1 MSPTPPATGS
11 AVRSRFAPSPTGSL
25 QVGNARTALFN
36 WLLARHEGGQMLLR
50 IEDTDLE
57 RSQAELIDQ
66 TYRTLEW
73 LGLDWDG
80 EVVVQSTR
88 AAEHAAAAQRLVD
101 GGHAY
106 YCDCSQAEVQAR
118 AKARGGK
125 PGYDSHCRDRGLQPG
140 GDRPMV
146 VRFRVPDDGETVV
159 HDVIR
164 GDVSFPNADLEDFVV
179 VRSNG
184 TPMFLLSNAVD
195 DADAGV
201 THILR
206 GEDLLNVTPKTL
218 LLRDALGYGTD
229 GLVFGHLPLI
239 VDAQRK
245 KLSKRHGAVPVE
257 DYRARGYLADALVNY
272 MTTLG
277 WGAPDGI
284 EVRPRAEIIELF
296 ELDQVSKASAMFDQ
310 KKLDSFNGEYLRAL
324 PVATFIDLSE
334 PFFAGVPWAGAG
346 FDPRPFEAMA
356 PLVQE
361 RVKTLAEAP
370 EMVDFLYLDEPVI
383 DQKSWDKTMVNGA
396 DLARTMLDVA
406 VDRMGSVE
414 PWAAQ
419 PINDAIIGYADEHEI
434 SRAKAQAPVRV
445 AITGRT
451 VGPPLWD
458 AMEVLGREI
467 CLQRLQQARARVG

>member
-1 MSPTPPATGS
+1 MPPASGP

-25 QVGNARTALFN
+25 SVGNARTALFN

-66 TYRTLEW
+66 AFRTLEW
-73 LGLDWDG
+73 LGLSWDG
-80 EVVVQSTR
+80 EVVIQSTR
-88 AAEHAAAAQRLVD
+88 AAEHAAAADRLVAS
-101 GGHAY
+101 GHAY
-106 YCDCSQAEVQAR
+106 YCDCSQAEVQER

-125 PGYDSHCRDRGLQPG
+125 PGYDGHCRDRGLEPT

-146 VRFRVPDDGETVV
+146 LRFRTPTEGATVV
-159 HDVIR
+159 LDAIR
-164 GDVSFPNADLEDFVV
+164 GEVSFPNEDLEDFVV

-206 GEDLLNVTPKTL
+206 GEDLLNVTPKTM

-245 KLSKRHGAVPVE
+245 KLSKRHGAIPVE
-257 DYRARGYLADALVNY
+257 EYGARGYLADALVNY
-272 MTTLG
+272 LTTLG
-277 WGAPDGI
+277 WGAPDGV
-284 EVRPRAEIIELF
+284 ELRPIDEIIELF
-296 ELDQVSKASAMFDQ
+296 ELEHVSKSSAMFDQ
-310 KKLDSFNGEYLRAL
+310 KKLDNFNGEYVRAL
-324 PVATFIDLSE
+324 PVATFIDLAE
-334 PFFAGVPWAGAG
+334 PFVGEAPWAAG
-346 FDPRPFEAMA
+346 GYDPEPFEAMA
-356 PLVQE
+356 ALVQE

-370 EMVDFLYLDEPVI
+370 EMVDFLYLDEPAI
-383 DQKSWDKTMVNGA
+383 DEKSWTKTMVNGA

-406 VDRMGSVE
+406 LDRLATVE
-414 PWAAQ
+414 PWTAE

-451 VGPPLWD
+451 IGPPLWD
-458 AMEVLGREI
+458 AMAVLGRDV
-467 CLQRLQQARARVG
+467 CLARLQEARARVG